1 MTIDIRELK
10 QAVVEL
16 KKMAEEVTILPMQ
29 KTAAAPTT
37 PSQKLDSSKVL
48 DFISF
53 YTR

>member
-10 QAVVEL
+10 RAVVEL
-16 KKMAEEVTILPMQ
+16 KKMAEEAGTLPMQ
-29 KTAAAPTT
+29 KTAAPTT
-37 PSQKLDSSKVL
+37 KIQKLDSSKVL